1 MFQADRK
8 CPKTARNSERCL
20 HMVSGKTEYYLKYN
34 TEPRKNA
41 GELRKKEIY
50 FVSHQRMKCPP
61 KRAGGKQGLEER
73 DEILEMSLYLAWEHN

>member
-1 MFQADRK
+1 
-8 CPKTARNSERCL
+8 
-20 HMVSGKTEYYLKYN
+20 MVSGKTEYYLKDN

-41 GELRKKEIY
+41 GELREKEIY

-73 DEILEMSLYLAWEHN
+73 DEILEISLYLAWEHS